1 MDFFWHF
8 LGETPFFEHKSPTG
22 FFGPGI
28 VDLPPI
34 QPFHTFPSL
43 FPWDRCP
50 HLGFFGFD
58 IVWHLHLL
66 TKVVPA
72 CGFLPEFETLGCCEM
87 DLQKKKLGEIRM
99 KQQTAGIVVDIF
111 AFQFFLCHLETEGK
125 NVKCPYETTLTPQ
138 KGKKTPV
145 PHTGPPQYDAT
156 EGCPW
161 FWWRFDTPSYPRWLA
176 CNQSPSNSS
185 TSADGPW
192 TIYPLHSLRNPPPKV
207 CLDSLCLKIKT

>member
-87 DLQKKKLGEIRM
+87 DLQKKSLEKSVWSSKL
-99 KQQTAGIVVDIF
+99 QVLLWIF
-111 AFQFFLCHLETEGK
+111 LHSNFSYATWKPKAKMSSVLMRRPSPHK
-125 NVKCPYETTLTPQ
+125 R
-138 KGKKTPV
+138 GKKTPV

>member
-1 MDFFWHF
+1 MFGHSFVWIFFGIFLEKHHF
-8 LGETPFFEHKSPTG
+8 LNTSPTG

-138 KGKKTPV
+138 KGKKNTCAPHWPTPIWCYRRRSLILV
-145 PHTGPPQYDAT
+145 TVRYSVLSTMTGLQ
-156 EGCPW
+156 
-161 FWWRFDTPSYPRWLA
+161 
-176 CNQSPSNSS
+176 
-185 TSADGPW
+185 
-192 TIYPLHSLRNPPPKV
+192 PKPF
-207 CLDSLCLKIKT
+207 K